1 LWGSADPHY
10 RCLRIITHLFFL
22 VLLVSPDL
30 QFSAASPL
38 QTESVK
44 YIFRVD
50 AEGWAE
56 TCIIYHAYRNEGYM
70 WILVPSFTPWINKT
84 VKGKV
89 KGWSIRGSYEIAG
102 FDNPFYEAL
111 CFYYESENGEFELLI
126 SYNHSLAAMI
136 VEPEGIFFSPQIG
149 FKRGC
154 RVEMEVIMPRKFT
167 INSGEALALGSRG
180 MYRPSLINRRENKLC
195 FSNIPAEEN
204 LLRIEVSFK
213 TEDHNVRS
221 KLQLGI
227 FDFEVPQRYAGYA
240 LHILNLYNHTYAYL
254 VDLFNVTLTR
264 VHVRFFLPDFNS
276 LLEMGGYVPFS
287 SGRIGDIY
295 LNVMYLRAVRGEIEV
310 IALHELIHHF
320 LWRAGI
326 SPSLLWFHEG
336 MAQYISLEICDRM
349 KCGEIDFIRRRLR
362 AEVKNVRERFA
373 DQFGF
378 LQEWT
383 PSFHPQDPESCY
395 ASSYYIV
402 SVLAEEHG
410 GIEYYRRFFRTIKDK
425 IMEDDAELAY
435 YLSLAAGESVV
446 KALNGRW
453 GFSIPDLY
461 GYSQLLNEVRALIEN
476 VSGVFEPYKS
486 IAKILFNAA
495 VRNANREREDA
506 MKLYLIF
513 AALTAKLAPILTL
526 ITVIMIVY
534 CLLILI
540 LKLEDVFSD
549 RPFKCLRI
557 SSRFLMASD
566 LTSS

>member
-1 LWGSADPHY
+1 MAGSHY
-10 RCLRIITHLFFL
+10 RCWRIITHLFFL
-22 VLLVSPDL
+22 VLLVSPGL
-30 QFSAASPL
+30 QFSLPPL
-38 QTESVK
+38 LQVETVK

-56 TCIIYHAYRNEGYM
+56 TCIIYRAHRNEGYM
-70 WILVPSFTPWINKT
+70 WILVPNFTPWINKT

-89 KGWSIRGSYEIAG
+89 TRWSIRGSYEIAG
-102 FDNPFYEAL
+102 FDNPFYEAF
-111 CFYYESENGEFELLI
+111 CFHFESESGEFELLI
-126 SYNHSLAAMI
+126 NYNHSLAAMI
-136 VEPEGIFFSPQIG
+136 VEPDGIFFSPQIG
-149 FKRGC
+149 FKKGC

-167 INSGEALALGSRG
+167 INSREALALGSRG
-180 MYRPSLINRRENKLC
+180 VYRPSLIDRRENRLY
-195 FSNIPAEEN
+195 FNNIPAEEN

-227 FDFEVPQRYAGYA
+227 FNFEVPQRYVEYA
-240 LHILNLYNHTYAYL
+240 FHILNLYNHTYAYL
-254 VDLFNVTLTR
+254 VDLFNATLKR

-326 SPSLLWFHEG
+326 SPVLLWFHEG
-336 MAQYISLEICDRM
+336 MAQYISLEICD
-349 KCGEIDFIRRRLR
+349 KIQCGEIDFIKRRLR
-362 AEVKNVRERFA
+362 AEVKNVRKRFA

-383 PSFHPQDPESCY
+383 PSCYPQDLGSCY
-395 ASSYYIV
+395 AASYYIV

-425 IMEDDAELAY
+425 MIEDNAELAY
-435 YLSLAAGESVV
+435 HLSLAAGESVV

-453 GFSIPDLY
+453 GFNIPDLY
-461 GYSQLLNEVRALIEN
+461 GYSQLLYEVKALIEN
-476 VSGVFEPYKS
+476 ISGAFEPYRS
-486 IAKILFNAA
+486 IAKILFDAA
-495 VRNANREREDA
+495 VRNANQESEDT
-506 MKLYLIF
+506 MRFYLIF

-526 ITVIMIVY
+526 MTIIMLIY

-540 LKLEDVFSD
+540 LKFEGVFSD
-549 RPFKCLRI
+549 HSFKCLRI
-557 SSRFLMASD
+557 PSKFLIASD

>member
-1 LWGSADPHY
+1 MRGSADPHY

-22 VLLVSPDL
+22 ALLVSPDL
-30 QFSAASPL
+30 QFSAAPPL
-38 QTESVK
+38 QMETVK

-56 TCIIYHAYRNEGYM
+56 TCIIYHANRNEGFM
-70 WILVPSFTPWINKT
+70 WILVPNFTPWTNKT

-89 KGWSIRGSYEIAG
+89 ARWSIRGSYETAG
-102 FDNPFYEAL
+102 FDSPFYEAL

-126 SYNHSLAAMI
+126 NYNHSLAAMI

-154 RVEMEVIMPRKFT
+154 RVEVEVIMPGRFK
-167 INSGEALALGSRG
+167 INPGEALALGSRG
-180 MYRPSLINRRENKLC
+180 MYRPSLIDRRENRLY
-195 FSNIPAEEN
+195 FSDIPMEEN

-221 KLQLGI
+221 KLKLGI
-227 FDFEVPQRYAGYA
+227 FNFEVPRRYVRYA
-240 LHILNLYNHTYAYL
+240 LHILNLYNRTYAYL
-254 VDLFNVTLTR
+254 VDLFNVTLNR

-276 LLEMGGYVPFS
+276 LLEMGGFVPFS

-349 KCGEIDFIRRRLR
+349 KCGMIDFIRRRLR
-362 AEVKNVRERFA
+362 AEVKNVRRRFA

-383 PSFHPQDPESCY
+383 PSCHPQSPESCY
-395 ASSYYIV
+395 AASYYIV

-410 GIEYYRRFFRTIKDK
+410 GIEYYRRFFRMIRDK
-425 IMEDDAELAY
+425 VIRDDAELAY
-435 YLSLAAGESVV
+435 HLSIAAGESVV

-461 GYSQLLNEVRALIEN
+461 GYSQLLDEVRVLIEN
-476 VSGVFEPYKS
+476 VSGAFQPYRL
-486 IAKILFNAA
+486 IAKILFDAA

-506 MKLYLIF
+506 LRLYLVF

-526 ITVIMIVY
+526 MTIIMIVY

-540 LKLEDVFSD
+540 LKFEGVFSD
-549 RPFKCLRI
+549 RSLKCLRI

>member
-1 LWGSADPHY
+1 M
-10 RCLRIITHLFFL
+10 
-22 VLLVSPDL
+22 VSPHL
-30 QFSAASPL
+30 HFSSAPLL
-38 QTESVK
+38 QTETVK

-50 AEGWAE
+50 AEGWTE
-56 TCIIYHAYRNEGYM
+56 TCIIYHAYQNEGYM
-70 WILVPSFTPWINKT
+70 WILVPNFTPWINKT
-84 VKGKV
+84 IKGRVTK
-89 KGWSIRGSYEIAG
+89 WSIRGSYEIAG

-111 CFYYESENGEFELLI
+111 CFYFESESGEFELLI
-126 SYNHSLAAMI
+126 NYNHSLAAMI
-136 VEPEGIFFSPQIG
+136 IEPDGIFFSPQIG

-154 RVEMEVIMPRKFT
+154 KVEMEVTMPRKFT

-180 MYRPSLINRRENKLC
+180 MYKPSLINRCENKLY
-195 FSNIPAEEN
+195 FNDIPAEEN

-227 FDFEVPQRYAGYA
+227 FNFEVPQRYVGYA

-254 VDLFNVTLTR
+254 VDLFNVTLNR
-264 VHVRFFLPDFNS
+264 IHVRFFLPDFNS

-336 MAQYISLEICDRM
+336 MAQYISLDICDKM

-383 PSFHPQDPESCY
+383 PSYHPQDLRSCY
-395 ASSYYIV
+395 AASYYIV
-402 SVLAEEHG
+402 CMLAEEHG
-410 GIEYYRRFFRTIKDK
+410 GIEYYRRFFKTIKNK
-425 IMEDDAELAY
+425 IIEDDAELAY
-435 YLSLAAGESVV
+435 HLSLAAGESVV
-446 KALNGRW
+446 KTLNGRW
-453 GFSIPDLY
+453 GFNIPDIY
-461 GYSQLLNEVRALIEN
+461 RYSQLLNEVKALIEN
-476 VSGVFEPYKS
+476 VSGAFEPYRL
-486 IAKILFNAA
+486 IAKILFDAA
-495 VRNANREREDA
+495 VKNANREREDA
-506 MKLYLIF
+506 MRLYLIF

-526 ITVIMIVY
+526 MTIIMIVY

-540 LKLEDVFSD
+540 LKFKGVFSD
-549 RPFKCLRI
+549 HPLKCLRI
-557 SSRFLMASD
+557 SSRFLIASD